1 MNKYSLKNT
10 IAVVTGA
17 SRGIGKQIAKD
28 LLKSGAKVALISRNK
43 EDLEKISNEFADI
56 GETLPLSVNIKNSIE
71 VKTAIK
77 NIVDKWGKID
87 ILVNNAGITKD
98 NLLIRMKEEEW
109 DTVIDINL
117 KGTFNCIK
125 SVIPNM
131 LKNKFGKIINI
142 SSVVGISGNAG
153 QSNYCA
159 SKAGIIGLTK
169 SIAKEYGSKG
179 INVNAIAPGF
189 IDTDMVESVDSEKFL
204 KNISLARKGKTNDI
218 SSLVCFLSSED
229 SSYITGEVISVDG
242 GLII

>member
-1 MNKYSLKNT
+1 MNRYSLNNT

-17 SRGIGKQIAKD
+17 SRGIGKQIVKD

-43 EDLEKISNEFADI
+43 EDLEKTSNEFADI

-98 NLLIRMKEEEW
+98 NLLIRMREEDW

-189 IDTDMVESVDSEKFL
+189 IDTDMVESIDSEKFL
-204 KNISLARKGKTNDI
+204 KNISLARKGKTSDV